1 MKLVIIESPF
11 AAHTKKQAE
20 LHHRYARAALF
31 DSLSRGE
38 APFASHLIYTQVL
51 DDKEPVDRRRGIEA
65 GFAWGKMADTVAVYE
80 DLGVSPGM
88 RLGIIA
94 AEERGASVVFR
105 RLDRAVLADL
115 VCSVGYDCVEGK
127 S

>member
-11 AAHTKKQAE
+11 AADTKERAE
-20 LHHRYARAALF
+20 LHLRYARAALF

-38 APFASHLIYTQVL
+38 APFASHLLYTQVL
-51 DDKEPVDRRRGIEA
+51 NDKDSVDRRRGIEA
-65 GFAWGKMADTVAVYE
+65 GFAWGKTADTVAVYE

-88 RLGIIA
+88 RLGIVA
-94 AEERGASVVFR
+94 AEERGASVFFR
-105 RLDRAVLADL
+105 RLDPAKLAAVM
-115 VCSVGYDCVEGK
+115 EGK